1 MLCGFLPFDED
12 SKSLLYKKILNCEYN
27 LPSFLSPGAAD
38 LIKRILVRS
47 TKSRLTIDEIKKHDW
62 FKNGKGELKKG
73 FVPLRDKPPVLAEVC
88 RLAAL
93 KAKVEDNMIRGMVEE
108 NCHNKYTTL

>member
-12 SKSLLYKKILNCEYN
+12 SKSLLYKKILACDYN

-38 LIKRILVRS
+38 LIRRILVRS
-47 TKSRLTIDEIKKHDW
+47 TKTRFTIEDIKKHEW
-62 FKNGKGELKKG
+62 FKSGKGELKRG
-73 FVPLRDKPPVLAEVC
+73 YVPLRDKPIVIPEVC
-88 RLAAL
+88 KLAAL
-93 KAKVEDNMIRGMVEE
+93 KAKVEESMIRNMVEE